1 MSALKTLGDAIE
13 RALEECPVS
22 DVLSI
27 LTGYLVGLT
36 VELVRRQGE
45 DTNKSITL
53 SGGDQRDITIAPPQ
67 GAHNAQQRRK
77 AQMTDSTTLAPTDE
91 AIVAWAMSHQTDAIK
106 VLRGSGF
113 VRVARAVLA
122 KFGTP
127 APLVQPV
134 AAPVGAFPVASKSHG
149 AWDGIEEVL
158 AMPDGTD
165 IYTASQ
171 VQSML
176 AAAPQPPAQAK
187 DKDEAKAQRLTE
199 KRWLEVGKAVER
211 ACIELPQ
218 WAEVVVSLEKDAGT
232 VKWFDG
238 DGNEYDSD
246 THGDCFSETINN
258 AIDAAIAT
266 QQGTTP

>member
-91 AIVAWAMSHQTDAIK
+91 AIMAWAMSHQTDAIK

-127 APLVQPV
+127 APASQPV
-134 AAPVGAFPVASKSHG
+134 AAPVEAVGEMRASESLGVAPYADIWGWLQPGTKLYSATQVQAMLSHG
-149 AWDGIEEVL
+149 IAPGWQAVPVEPTSEMVIEAYEAQGEATSSACEEIYR
-158 AMPDGTD
+158 AMLTAAPSGPVREHLTD
-165 IYTASQ
+165 EQI
-171 VQSML
+171 
-176 AAAPQPPAQAK
+176 AAA
-187 DKDEAKAQRLTE
+187 
-199 KRWLEVGKAVER
+199 
-211 ACIELPQ
+211 
-218 WAEVVVSLEKDAGT
+218 
-232 VKWFDG
+232 
-238 DGNEYDSD
+238 
-246 THGDCFSETINN
+246 
-258 AIDAAIAT
+258 
-266 QQGTTP
+266 QQGTDAS